1 MTQTGLGF
9 VEKPKPPEPVC
20 PKEKSC
26 QKEEGANLP
35 HWRWEWRR
43 SSCLGGRNEAHGV
56 GTLESFE
63 ESGLSMEACQGADPT
78 SNSMLGNSQGEDN
91 NPIHTSKDEPS
102 EAIKSGVASAA
113 EGQKATSGCT
123 SGGLPAKSGLTGAE
137 RRNVTADSV
146 DSSKRPPPQFFEGLQ
161 HRFQQLCE
169 VLCSDEKTCK
179 AAIQLF
185 KESKRLL
192 IANLNV
198 TGAGNAE
205 EAANLW
211 YAVIL
216 FAVKSLSSKPTSDNL
231 EEGTVAGF
239 TLSQI
244 LKATKLRLIDFFKE
258 IPQILAKVGPELTN
272 MYGQDWEKRLQAKE
286 LQADVYYLTV
296 LFNYYKRVY
305 HNLFCDEGSSGSAS
319 RSSGEGAGTS
329 IHMRFGWM
337 LFLAL
342 RMRVLSRFMD
352 LVTYINGLLA
362 IIIIMILHVPPSL
375 RKFTFEDEA
384 FFKKR
389 SADGNVKLVASLC
402 SLYHDASEEDVS
414 EMVEKACA
422 MIGELFRKNSSF
434 RTRSHAEQLA
444 GIDTDGLAYF
454 EGLMDE
460 RSISA
465 NLRILE
471 RDYDEAYQ
479 SRGELDERMFIN
491 GDENYMGALTAG
503 TPSTSSGSKRKYD
516 SICSPNQGPVS
527 TGMCPSS
534 PPSPCS
540 SPARTSTTANIS
552 KPPAATPVSVTMST
566 LKWLRTVISPLPAE
580 PSLELQQY
588 LRSCDQDIS
597 ADVTYRARVLLEGIF
612 STAGASKLHGCKGSA
627 IQDSGWAEQRRQE
640 ASKLYY
646 KVLTGMCRA
655 ESHRLG
661 NKNLSPLL
669 TNERFHRCMIACSA
683 ELVLY
688 THKTVKMTFPAVLE
702 PTGITAFDLSKVIE
716 SFVRH
721 EDTLPRELKRHL
733 NSMEQQILESM
744 AWERGSSM
752 YNSLI
757 VAKKNLAP
765 IINRLGLLAEPMPSL
780 DSLGQQNRLLSGNSQ
795 PLGDGA
801 VEGSGAS
808 ASPQRV
814 AAPFPSSTH
823 ALPASNGTT
832 DVPCSFRSPVKDRV
846 SAFSAF
852 TSPVKNQNRIHPL
865 QSAFASP
872 QRPSPLGGGETCAET
887 VMNVFFQKVLKLAAV
902 RIKDLCGRLQQPNEV
917 WDQVYK
923 AMLHILHRETS
934 LFFCRHIDQL
944 ILCSIYGVCKVRKAD
959 VTFKK
964 CIEQYGKQ
972 PQCKSHVF
980 RSVNIDIPSRGE
992 TKSGQGTGDI
1002 IKFYNEVFVPA
1013 TKAYLQHLGSTAVV
1027 PAPVL
1032 SRNADEDRN
1041 DNEGPVPG
1049 SPKVPSFVAL
1059 PDMSP
1064 KKVSAN
1070 HNVYVSP
1077 LRSTKVEAIMSP
1089 HTRSLYACVG
1099 ESTHAYQSPSKDL
1112 SAINHRLNTRR
1123 GRLEFA
1129 DAACD
1134 TRLVSDSVV
1143 AGSLYPC
1150 ARNGSQ
1156 PAWTMAA
1163 PLPPSPLKRSRPDR
1177 TRITLVLLLT
1187 QDPRLSVSIASGIS
1201 CCEKW
1206 MQFHMLFQGLTLQFI
1221 P

>member
-1 MTQTGLGF
+1 M
-9 VEKPKPPEPVC
+9 C
-20 PKEKSC
+20 
-26 QKEEGANLP
+26 
-35 HWRWEWRR
+35 
-43 SSCLGGRNEAHGV
+43 
-56 GTLESFE
+56 ESFE
-63 ESGLSMEACQGADPT
+63 ASRLSMETCRGADPA
-78 SNSMLGNSQGEDN
+78 SNSMSENCQGEDKTLTQ
-91 NPIHTSKDEPS
+91 TSKDEPS
-102 EAIKSGVASAA
+102 DTGKRGPASGLNALAV
-113 EGQKATSGCT
+113 CT
-123 SGGLPAKSGLTGAE
+123 SGALSGKSGQTALE
-137 RRNVTADSV
+137 RRNGTADSV
-146 DSSKRPPPQFFEGLQ
+146 DSSKRPPPQFFEELE
-161 HRFQQLCE
+161 HRFQHLCE

-179 AAIQLF
+179 AAMQVF
-185 KESKRLL
+185 RESKRFLV
-192 IANLNV
+192 ANLHV
-198 TGAGNAE
+198 SGASNAE

-211 YAVIL
+211 YACIL
-216 FAVKSLSSKPTSDNL
+216 FAVKSLSNKPSSDNS

-272 MYGQDWEKRLQAKE
+272 MYGEDWEKRLQAKE

-296 LFNYYKRVY
+296 LFNYYRRVY
-305 HNLFCDEGSSGSAS
+305 NNLFSDEGSSGSGS

-329 IHMRFGWM
+329 IHMKFGWM

-362 IIIIMILHVPPSL
+362 IIIIMILHMPPSL

-414 EMVEKACA
+414 EMVEKASS
-422 MIGELFRKNSSF
+422 MISELFRKNSNL

-465 NLRILE
+465 NLRIVE
-471 RDYDEAYQ
+471 RDYDVAYQ

-516 SICSPNQGPVS
+516 SICSPTQAPIS
-527 TGMCPSS
+527 TGVCPSS
-534 PPSPCS
+534 PSSPCS
-540 SPARTSTTANIS
+540 SPMRSGAAPVS

-588 LRSCDQDIS
+588 LRSCDHDINV
-597 ADVTYRARVLLEGIF
+597 DVTHRARVLLEGIF
-612 STAGASKLHGCKGSA
+612 STAGGSKLRICKGSVV
-627 IQDSGWAEQRRQE
+627 QDSGWAEQRRQE
-640 ASKLYY
+640 ALKLYY
-646 KVLTGMCRA
+646 KVLTGMCKA
-655 ESHRLG
+655 ESQRLA

-702 PTGITAFDLSKVIE
+702 PVGITAFDLSKVIE

-721 EDTLPRELKRHL
+721 EETLPRELKRHL

-757 VAKKNLAP
+757 VAKKILAP
-765 IINRLGLLAEPMPSL
+765 VINRLGLLAEPMPSL
-780 DSLGQQNRLLSGNSQ
+780 DILGQQNRLLSGNSQ
-795 PLGDGA
+795 PLRDGA
-801 VEGSGAS
+801 VEGTGAS
-808 ASPQRV
+808 ASPQRIV
-814 AAPFPSSTH
+814 APFPSSNH
-823 ALPASNGTT
+823 ALPASNGPTEVRCT
-832 DVPCSFRSPVKDRV
+832 FKSPVKERL

-852 TSPVKNQNRIHPL
+852 TSPVKNRIHPL

-887 VMNVFFQKVLKLAAV
+887 VINVFFQKVLKLAAV
-902 RIKDLCGRLQQPNEV
+902 RIKDLCVRLQQPNEV

-923 AMLHILHRETS
+923 AMVHILHRETS

-980 RSVNIDIPSRGE
+980 RNVYIDIPTRGE

-1013 TKAYLQHLGSTAVV
+1013 TKAYLQQLGSTPVV
-1027 PAPVL
+1027 PAPVP
-1032 SRNADEDRN
+1032 SRHGDEDRN
-1041 DNEGPVPG
+1041 DNDVPG
-1049 SPKVPSFVAL
+1049 SPKVPPFVAL

-1123 GRLEFA
+1123 GRLEFS

-1150 ARNGSQ
+1150 SRNGSQ

-1163 PLPPSPLKRSRPDR
+1163 PLPPSPMKRPRPDR
-1177 TRITLVLLLT
+1177 EQVVLQSTEAPSLSMSMATRMGDREAWEQFHLLLE
-1187 QDPRLSVSIASGIS
+1187 DL
-1201 CCEKW
+1201 K
-1206 MQFHMLFQGLTLQFI
+1206 LQLI
-1221 P
+1221 PWR